1 MPDIPRS
8 DNGSVSGAD
17 YSNPKD
23 PFGARLTGP
32 FGHAVSIGLTP
43 CSDSLRFAT
52 RPTLP
57 GHSLYNAQLS
67 LSYQGLRELS
77 RLAVQAIGKV
87 SANLSLE
94 LGRVDWAMNADFS
107 SAPHRAPGRRSLLSP
122 ANPQASVSF
131 LFLHLTIIRM
141 HPSPP
146 ERPRRRC
153 LPHHAFLV
161 TPYPPHLVF
170 PGGHLFP
177 LWALFLSVSRRL
189 QRSPAAPLC
198 SLAPLSGW
206 LPWAHTASSHASP
219 GASA

>member
-57 GHSLYNAQLS
+57 GHSLYNAQLP

-77 RLAVQAIGKV
+77 RLAVQAIGKA

-107 SAPHRAPGRRSLLSP
+107 SAPHRAPGHRSLLSP
-122 ANPQASVSF
+122 ANPQASVAL
-131 LFLHLTIIRM
+131 LFLHLPIIRARPPLLRVKRQRLATPQALD
-141 HPSPP
+141 HPSPSFHP
-146 ERPRRRC
+146 TLYPALSAE
-153 LPHHAFLV
+153 HALGAI
-161 TPYPPHLVF
+161 T
-170 PGGHLFP
+170 GT
-177 LWALFLSVSRRL
+177 WRRL
-189 QRSPAAPLC
+189 
-198 SLAPLSGW
+198 GW
-206 LPWAHTASSHASP
+206 ET
-219 GASA
+219 SAKSYSWKKKEPSEAYQVKEA